1 MILSSASLRAQRT
14 ADLLA
19 ERLEYTGRILYLRE
33 LYRTDPD
40 VLLEILSMQDD
51 EHETLFLIAHN
62 PELSELANL
71 LSPDHFGKIPAL
83 GVVSLRFDIDV
94 WSDLTEADSGTTE
107 FFIYPKQFRY
117 FMPRQIRATLGHP

>member
-1 MILSSASLRAQRT
+1 
-14 ADLLA
+14 LA
-19 ERLEYTGRILYLRE
+19 ERLEYNGSVLYLRE

-40 VLLEILSMQDD
+40 VLMEILSMQDD

-83 GVVSLRFDIDV
+83 GIVSLTFDITE
-94 WSDLTEADSGTTE
+94 WSDLTEAPPGHTE

-117 FMPRQIRATLGHP
+117 YMPRQIRAVLGDN